1 MSSATQPD
9 KPGATSAASYGSFR
23 EIFDA
28 HARFVWRS
36 LLGLGVPENDV
47 PDASQQVFV
56 VLQGKLDQIDEGCS
70 VSTFAYG
77 ICLRVASDFRRRAHV
92 RREQLCATPP
102 ERPTSAPQEGIVSHR
117 EALGRLRAV
126 LDAIDP
132 AQREVFVLYEIEELA
147 MAEVARAVGCP
158 PVVVWHAANK
168 SARGPAAVVAPT
180 RVSPGVSRQ
189 RPELPDPM
197 QNPASELAAP
207 RPAQSPPSLAAG
219 AHPMLAPEPIV
230 AGSPRADHRPVTES
244 TARWTRPSR
253 EPAVTPPPA
262 ASSFR
267 KFEASEANSGE
278 SASGTVDEELALL
291 VRANRALVKSPALA
305 LTLADEHTRRFPASG
320 MDQECELIAIAA
332 LVDLGQ
338 TAEAHR
344 RAAQFTRAHPGSI
357 YQPRIDKALAPR
369 H

>member
-1 MSSATQPD
+1 MSMADDPIRLRRMAAGGSLLERGLEAAQASGPTEEQLQALERRVLAGL
-9 KPGATSAASYGSFR
+9 GATAVATAAVTMTKTAGSHAAGAAAGWLSAGS
-23 EIFDA
+23 A
-28 HARFVWRS
+28 
-36 LLGLGVPENDV
+36 
-47 PDASQQVFV
+47 
-56 VLQGKLDQIDEGCS
+56 KLI
-70 VSTFAYG
+70 
-77 ICLRVASDFRRRAHV
+77 VALV
-92 RREQLCATPP
+92 ATV
-102 ERPTSAPQEGIVSHR
+102 T
-117 EALGRLRAV
+117 
-126 LDAIDP
+126 
-132 AQREVFVLYEIEELA
+132 
-147 MAEVARAVGCP
+147 VGGGS
-158 PVVVWHAANK
+158 VVVWHAANK
-168 SARGPAAVVAPT
+168 SGRGPAAVVTPT

-207 RPAQSPPSLAAG
+207 GPAQSPPSLPAGTSAAS

-230 AGSPRADHRPVTES
+230 AGSPRADHRPVAES
-244 TARWTRPSR
+244 TARWMQPSR
-253 EPAVTPPPA
+253 EPAIAPPPA
-262 ASSFR
+262 ASGFR
-267 KFEASEANSGE
+267 KFEASKANSGE

-291 VRANRALVKSPALA
+291 VRANRALVKSPASA

-320 MDQECELIAIAA
+320 MDQERELIAITA